1 MNPNMLKAVPLFSSL
16 SDEEVRL
23 LGPCL
28 QQRRYPRGSFILR
41 VGEEIDALYVIVSGR
56 VKVLIPA
63 PQGHEV
69 ILTVLGPNEY
79 FGEMG
84 LLDDKRR
91 SASVETLVACE
102 MLRFPK
108 AAFVGCLKD
117 NFELA
122 MILIRNLVERLR
134 RADRSIESLA
144 LYDVYGRVVR
154 LLRDQAVQIDGLWV
168 VKHAPA
174 KQEMARMIGA
184 SREMVSRVMKDLQKR
199 GQIRVEKR
207 KVTLVDNISVNR
219 RARAGKSAHAV
230 RHERRMGYLNS
241 I

>member
-1 MNPNMLKAVPLFSSL
+1 MNSNILKAVPLFSSL
-16 SDEEVRL
+16 SDEELRL
-23 LGPCL
+23 LQPCL

-41 VGEEIDALYVIVSGR
+41 VGEEIDALYVIISGR

-63 PQGHEV
+63 EQGHEV
-69 ILTVLGPNEY
+69 ILTTLGPNEY

-108 AAFVGCLKD
+108 AAFVACLKD
-117 NFELA
+117 NFDLA
-122 MILIRNLVERLR
+122 MIMIRNLIERLR
-134 RADRSIESLA
+134 NADRSIESLA

-154 LLRDQAVQIDGLWV
+154 LLRDQAVRIDEQWV
-168 VKHAPA
+168 VKQAPP

-199 GQIRVEKR
+199 GQIRVDRR
-207 KVTLVDNISVNR
+207 KVILIDDISVDKR
-219 RARAGKSAHAV
+219 VQAVKSQHKTS
-230 RHERRMGYLNS
+230 HERRVRFDTP